1 MDGHAAQSPPQE
13 FVGCPTPEAWLAAAV
28 ADSETLLLDHAHCER
43 KAAATALALMHRYP
57 EDLQLLEK
65 LSRLA
70 REELRHFEQV
80 LKLMRA
86 RDMRYRRF
94 APARYFAAL
103 HALVRSHEP
112 ARCVDSLVLG
122 AFIEARS
129 CERFQQLGPRLPADI
144 AAFYRGLCAAES
156 RHFGDYLGLAARR
169 ADAAEVEARVA
180 VFRAHEAELICAPD
194 TVLRFHS
201 GVPASS

>member
-94 APARYFAAL
+94 APAR
-103 HALVRSHEP
+103 
-112 ARCVDSLVLG
+112 CVDSLVLG